1 MAPASDA
8 AGDRTAFVFE
18 AGLWCLKT
26 ASDCCFTEL
35 EVAQQA
41 LLTSAHRK
49 LALGE
54 LLAKNT
60 LLSLSTDE
68 RGKYWLWTISPWLTS
83 VETLITHAQVR
94 NDERALRDAL
104 VAYADAV
111 LRTLELARTQS
122 LKLCVSP
129 RCFAMLG
136 EQVFYVGDDITEG
149 GLSPDFGRDV
159 LERVEQ
165 LPSHL
170 EAVEAYITHIEHELR
185 GGFKRLDLEALGVQK
200 LLRSMRPR
208 TPMGREALG
217 RWLRAANDD

>member
-1 MAPASDA
+1 MAPANEAD
-8 AGDRTAFVFE
+8 GRTSFVFE

-26 ASDCCFTEL
+26 ASDSCFADQDT
-35 EVAQQA
+35 AQQA
-41 LLTSAHRK
+41 LLITAHRK
-49 LALGE
+49 LALGD

-60 LLSLSTDE
+60 LLTLSTDE

-111 LRTLELARTQS
+111 LRTVELARTQS

-136 EQVFYVGDDITEG
+136 EQVFYVGDDITDG
-149 GLSPDFGRDV
+149 GLSSDFGRDV

-170 EAVEAYITHIEHELR
+170 EAVEAYVTHIEHELR
-185 GGFKRLDLEALGVQK
+185 GGFSSEDLQTLGVPK

-217 RWLRAANDD
+217 RWLRAANGN